1 MVKDGAVELWAE
13 HLEAVMPSHTSH
25 GARAAELDLRAQGR
39 GSGYSFQSQR
49 RHKTHER
56 THLLEDRWP
65 HSVSSA
71 ESKFYQ

>member
-1 MVKDGAVELWAE
+1 MLKDGAVELWAE

-25 GARAAELDLRAQGR
+25 GARAAELDLHPQRR

-56 THLLEDRWP
+56 THLLENRWP
-65 HSVSSA
+65 HSVRAA